1 MEREDAM
8 ESEEGRPLIPLV
20 INSLGSFFFF
30 PGISEGGFIVFL
42 LTAEVFRLY
51 CPSSLLIKCKQD
63 YVVLIDKDK

>member
-8 ESEEGRPLIPLV
+8 ESGEGRPLIPLV

-42 LTAEVFRLY
+42 LTAEVFW
-51 CPSSLLIKCKQD
+51 LILSFFALNQVQTGLCGTF
-63 YVVLIDKDK
+63 